1 MLKDFRVLVTPTT
14 YGKEDP
20 RLRAILEAEVGEVIY
35 NQTGRP
41 LSSVELQPLIRGVDG
56 IIAGLDRIDDA
67 VIAAADRLKVISRY
81 GVGVDTIDLDAARQR
96 GIVVTHTP
104 GANSTSVAELT
115 IALILSLARNI
126 PQAVFE
132 TKSGRWPR
140 LSGLSL
146 EGKTV
151 GLIGLGAIGR
161 QVARRLGG
169 FDCRIIAFDPCVDEK
184 TGGEFGVQMVAL
196 DDLISQSDF
205 ISLQCPLNQDT
216 RGMVNSAFLNKVKP
230 GTYLINTARGELV
243 DEIALCEAVKNGRVR
258 GAALDVLAE
267 QPPRPDNPLLA
278 LPQIL
283 VTPHMGSHTDSAM
296 NAMGWQALENCLAVL
311 RGEEPPHRVL

>member
-14 YGKEDP
+14 YGKDDP
-20 RLRAILEAEVGEVIY
+20 RLRTILEAEVGEVIY

-41 LSSVELQPLIRGVDG
+41 LSSAELLPLIRGVDG

-81 GVGVDTIDLDAARQR
+81 GVGVDSIDLEAARQR

-104 GANSTSVAELT
+104 GANSASVAELT

-132 TKSGRWPR
+132 TKSGCWPR

-169 FDCRIIAFDPCVDEK
+169 FDCRIIAFDPWVDEK
-184 TGGEFGVQMVAL
+184 TGNEFGVQMVAL
-196 DDLISQSDF
+196 DDLVSQSDF
-205 ISLQCPLNQDT
+205 ISLQCPLNEDT
-216 RGMVNSAFLNKVKP
+216 RGMVDSAFLNKVKP
-230 GTYLINTARGELV
+230 GTFLINTARGELV
-243 DEIALCEAVKNGRVR
+243 DEIALCEAVQTGRVR

-267 QPPRPDNPLLA
+267 QPPRPDNPLLV
-278 LPQIL
+278 LPQVL

-296 NAMGWQALENCLAVL
+296 NAMGWQALENCLTVL
-311 RGEEPPHRVL
+311 RGKEPLHRVL

>member
-1 MLKDFRVLVTPTT
+1 MLKDFRVLVTSTT

-20 RLRAILEAEVGEVIY
+20 RLRTFLEKEVGEVIY
-35 NQTGRP
+35 NQSGRP
-41 LSSVELQPLIRGVDG
+41 LSSTDLLPLIRGVDG
-56 IIAGLDRIDDA
+56 IIAGLDRIDHA

-81 GVGVDTIDLDAARQR
+81 GVGVDTIDLEAARQR

-115 IALILSLARNI
+115 IGLILSLARTI
-126 PQAVFE
+126 PQAVNE
-132 TKSGRWPR
+132 TKSGCWPR

-151 GLIGLGAIGR
+151 GLIGLGTIGR
-161 QVARRLGG
+161 QVARRLASFG
-169 FDCRIIAFDPCVDEK
+169 CKIIAFDPRVDEK
-184 TGGEFGVQMVAL
+184 TGGEFGAQMVAL

-205 ISLQCPLNQDT
+205 ISLHCPLNQET
-216 RGMVNSAFLNKVKP
+216 RAMVDSDFLNKVKP
-230 GTYLINTARGELV
+230 GAFLINTARGELV
-243 DEIALCEAVKNGRVR
+243 DEIALCEAVQNGRVR

-267 QPPRPDNPLLA
+267 EPPRPDHPLLT
-278 LPQIL
+278 LPQVL

-311 RGEEPPHRVL
+311 RGEEPLHRVL

>member
-1 MLKDFRVLVTPTT
+1 
-14 YGKEDP
+14 
-20 RLRAILEAEVGEVIY
+20 
-35 NQTGRP
+35 
-41 LSSVELQPLIRGVDG
+41 
-56 IIAGLDRIDDA
+56 LDRIDDA

-81 GVGVDTIDLDAARQR
+81 GVGVDTIDLEAARQR

-104 GANSTSVAELT
+104 GANSASVAELT

-132 TKSGRWPR
+132 TKSGCWPR

-169 FDCRIIAFDPCVDEK
+169 FDCRIIAFDPWVDEK
-184 TGGEFGVQMVAL
+184 TGNEFGVQMVAL
-196 DDLISQSDF
+196 DDLVSQSDF
-205 ISLQCPLNQDT
+205 ISLQCPLNEDT
-216 RGMVNSAFLNKVKP
+216 RGMVDSAFLNKVKP
-230 GTYLINTARGELV
+230 DTFLINTARGELV
-243 DEIALCEAVKNGRVR
+243 DEIALCEAVQTGRVR

-278 LPQIL
+278 LPQVL

-296 NAMGWQALENCLAVL
+296 NAMGWQALENCLTVL
-311 RGEEPPHRVL
+311 RGKEPLHRVL